1 MASDRAVVG
10 SCARRLAAGIA
21 LATITGS
28 VCWAQAPVLRPTALI
43 FTCVLNGKK
52 ITSDRP
58 IHECNHL
65 EQRVLNSDGSLN
77 RIMPPTLTADERA
90 SLEQRQRELE
100 AEEVARKDA
109 IRRDRNLMQRFP
121 TEAAH
126 AKAREKALDDVR
138 ISVRN
143 SEARIAQLSAERKPL
158 DDEKEFYVGKPLP
171 TKLKLA
177 LDSNDASL
185 EAQKALAQNQQTE
198 LRRINDLYDAEL
210 LRLRKLWAGAPAGSL
225 GPLPGAPG
233 EPKGGSKAAAARPT
247 TALQVPEATRVKS
260 P

>member
-1 MASDRAVVG
+1 MTGAAV
-10 SCARRLAAGIA
+10 SRLAALFILGA
-21 LATITGS
+21 MAVS
-28 VCWAQAPVLRPTALI
+28 HAWAQAAVSRSGPLI
-43 FTCVLNGKK
+43 FNCVLNGKK

-58 IHECNHL
+58 IADCSHT

-77 RIMPPTLTADERA
+77 RILPKTLTIEERA
-90 SLEQRQRELE
+90 DVERRQRDAE

-121 TEAAH
+121 SEAAH
-126 AKAREKALDDVR
+126 ATAREKALDDIR

-143 SEARIAQLSAERKPL
+143 SEARIAQLKAERKPL
-158 DDEKEFYVGKPLP
+158 EDEREFYVGKPLP
-171 TKLKLA
+171 TKLKLS

-198 LRRINDLYDAEL
+198 LLRITALYDAEL
-210 LRLRKLWAGAPAGSL
+210 LRLKKLWAGATPGSL
-225 GPLPGAPG
+225 GPLPGG
-233 EPKGGSKAAAARPT
+233 LEEKSGTKSAAKTAAT
-247 TALQVPEATRVKS
+247 LQVPEATRVKS